1 MLLFVRVDG
10 NNVRIW
16 ASFARSYRFAFAM
29 SLDLRDGNWSI
40 STFVFFVFK
49 NEVHNFVFCTPSK
62 NVFNGIFSKYGFTK
76 GFAKNISYKILF

>member
-29 SLDLRDGNWSI
+29 SMDLRDGNWSI
-40 STFVFFVFK
+40 STFVFFL
-49 NEVHNFVFCTPSK
+49 
-62 NVFNGIFSKYGFTK
+62 FSRMKF
-76 GFAKNISYKILF
+76 IILFFVHLLRTFSTESSVSMVLQKVFQKKYLF